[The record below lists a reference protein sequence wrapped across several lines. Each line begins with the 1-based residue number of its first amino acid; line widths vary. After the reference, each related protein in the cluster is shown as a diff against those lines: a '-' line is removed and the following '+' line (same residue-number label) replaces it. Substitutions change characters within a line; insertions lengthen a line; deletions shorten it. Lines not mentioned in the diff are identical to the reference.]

1 MNGHDRG
8 YHQEQRGFSQLQNGM
23 AKMPE
28 WIKTQVNKE
37 AIDFAEKFG
46 KYLADQRFT
55 NSQIRNIFGEI
66 KRLQMKKWDKT
77 VESSLLLLKPKLA
90 YSAKRQMGRQAENA
104 AIELK
109 DFLCKGIDIV
119 IDSEDQQD
127 SFEHFANIFEAI
139 LAYHKAHGGK

>member
-1 MNGHDRG
+1 MYGHDRG
-8 YHQEQRGFSQLQNGM
+8 YHQEQRGFGQLQNGM
-23 AKMPE
+23 AKLPE

-37 AIDFAEKFG
+37 AVDFTEEFG
-46 KYLADQRFT
+46 KYLANQRFT

-77 VESSLLLLKPKLA
+77 VESALLLLKPKLA

-109 DFLCKGIDIV
+109 DFLCKGIDV
-119 IDSEDQQD
+119 VVDSGDQQT

>member
-1 MNGHDRG
+1 MNGHNRG
-8 YHQEQRGFSQLQNGM
+8 YRQEQRGFDQLQSGI
-23 AKMPE
+23 AKLPE
-28 WIKTQVNKE
+28 WIQKQVDKE
-37 AIDFAEKFG
+37 AVDFTEQFG

-66 KRLQMKKWDKT
+66 KRLQMKKWDQT
-77 VESSLLLLKPKLA
+77 VESTLLLLKPKLA

-109 DFLCKGIDIV
+109 DFLCKGIDV
-119 IDSEDQQD
+119 VVDSQDQQT

>member
-1 MNGHDRG
+1 MNGPNRG
-8 YHQEQRGFSQLQNGM
+8 YRQEQQGFDQLQSGI
-23 AKMPE
+23 AKLPE
-28 WIKTQVNKE
+28 WIQNQVNKE
-37 AIDFAEKFG
+37 AVDFTEQFG

-66 KRLQMKKWDKT
+66 KRLQMKKWDQT
-77 VESSLLLLKPKLA
+77 VESTLLLLKPKLA

-109 DFLCKGIDIV
+109 NFLCKGIDV
-119 IDSEDQQD
+119 VVDSEYQQT

-139 LAYHKAHGGK
+139 LAYHKAYGGK